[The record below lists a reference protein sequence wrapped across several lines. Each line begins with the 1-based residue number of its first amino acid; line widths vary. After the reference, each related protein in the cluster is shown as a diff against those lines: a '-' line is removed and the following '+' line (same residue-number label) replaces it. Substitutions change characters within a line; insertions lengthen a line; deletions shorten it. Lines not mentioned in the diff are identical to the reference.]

1 MKCKRLFLTT
11 SREEKIIIKANAQ
24 LLESLLL
31 RFVLAC
37 VISTMNVT
45 FHGMTLIFFL
55 DAIFGLLVI
64 GIQLGNL
71 IGYMAASSGEL

>member
-31 RFVLAC
+31 RLVLAC

-45 FHGMTLIFFL
+45 FHSMTLVFFF